1 MPAVC
6 CVRGEDGGDLL
17 QFETIKCKQAT
28 CDGPPDGAPM
38 GLAVQVPVVVV
49 GASTP
54 TSKDQRHRPPA
65 LQLAACHAPL
75 LVAQPS
81 LVREA
86 TPMSPRT
93 PRLRPPTP
101 RQCIPL
107 VTVTTSRSPSL
118 QLQPQQQQQQLHSP
132 TFQRL
137 FQLSGSFGHT
147 SGSPVSPANTPTAR
161 RQIRQPS
168 QGPSPFSPAGNRQFV
183 VHAGPDEASS
193 PCHRHCSFQSPK
205 SDSGTRKVEH
215 EKAPKARRSSST
227 SIEKPSLVAEPF
239 EREATQQENSK
250 PQLLTGSIDD
260 SNTTAPPSPTV
271 YYGTPNFTNRSLRCD
286 DVHLRISGNPFS
298 RSDRNL
304 DLPNLSSGSLAPKS
318 SVDIDKW

>member
-1 MPAVC
+1 MGAQLGRLPGHGCSCAMPAVC

-118 QLQPQQQQQQLHSP
+118 QLQPQQQKLHEYSP
-132 TFQRL
+132 KTHLTLMPPPLPPLHRHPRRFRPTQPASPSTAPILPRTSVSSFPPLSHTAPYQRL
-137 FQLSGSFGHT
+137 
-147 SGSPVSPANTPTAR
+147 
-161 RQIRQPS
+161 
-168 QGPSPFSPAGNRQFV
+168 
-183 VHAGPDEASS
+183 
-193 PCHRHCSFQSPK
+193 
-205 SDSGTRKVEH
+205 
-215 EKAPKARRSSST
+215 RSSSISHQPT
-227 SIEKPSLVAEPF
+227 CQSWQICQNPPLLQTFGGS
-239 EREATQQENSK
+239 REAMSK
-250 PQLLTGSIDD
+250 MHCVALKVYPQPFRCYVFFSLPAWPCPCL
-260 SNTTAPPSPTV
+260 SPHA
-271 YYGTPNFTNRSLRCD
+271 SALAC
-286 DVHLRISGNPFS
+286 FS
-298 RSDRNL
+298 RCHL
-304 DLPNLSSGSLAPKS
+304 
-318 SVDIDKW
+318 W